1 MADRAAAY
9 GRCVFINCPF
19 DELYRPVFQA
29 IVFAVFDCG
38 FVPRCALEASDG
50 GEVRLEKIVAL
61 IRGCRFGIYD
71 ISRTEP
77 DDANRLP
84 RFNMPFELGLF
95 LGAARF
101 DKTPRQPRRR
111 CLVLDRERYR
121 FQRFISDI
129 AGQDIEA
136 HRDDPLAAIIAVRN
150 WLADNAQP
158 SGAPRLPGG
167 ASSGRRF
174 SEFQD
179 VLPELLAEQNLDA
192 ASLTFQ
198 DYAHTVSQWLSDLT
212 ARP

>member
-1 MADRAAAY
+1 MASRTPAY

-19 DELYRPVFQA
+19 DDPYRPILHA

-50 GEVRLEKIVAL
+50 GQVRLEKIVAL
-61 IRGCRFGIYD
+61 IRGCRFGIHD

-77 DDANRLP
+77 DAASQLP

-101 DKTPRQPRRR
+101 GEVSKQRRKR

-136 HRDDPLAAIIAVRN
+136 HRDDPRATIIAVRN
-150 WLADNAQP
+150 WLADNAQA
-158 SGAPRLPGG
+158 SVAPRLPGG
-167 ASSGRRF
+167 TSIGRRF
-174 SEFQD
+174 GEFQSAFS
-179 VLPELLAEQNLDA
+179 ELLAAQKLDPG
-192 ASLTFQ
+192 SLTFQ
-198 DYAHTVSQWLSDLT
+198 DYAHTVSVWLAGLSS
-212 ARP
+212 RS